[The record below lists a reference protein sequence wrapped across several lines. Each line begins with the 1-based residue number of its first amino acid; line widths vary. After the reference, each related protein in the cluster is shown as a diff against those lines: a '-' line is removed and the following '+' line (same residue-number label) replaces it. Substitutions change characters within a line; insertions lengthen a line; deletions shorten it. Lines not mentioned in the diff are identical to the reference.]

1 MAPTPLARDEP
12 ELGML
17 AWAAALLG
25 PIALSGI
32 MVAFRGELF
41 PTNAALVL
49 VLPVLAA
56 AILGGR
62 LGGVVSAGVATLCF
76 DFFFTRP
83 YYSFAINRRADVET
97 TIVLLAVG
105 LVVGELVVRSRRS
118 QRLAIASRREV
129 DQVRRVAEIA
139 AGAGSRGRLISVVE
153 REVVELLG
161 ARGARFER
169 APFAT
174 TLPRLG
180 HGVVTVPGGDAD
192 RERPVGPA
200 NEVELPVWG
209 RGREIGRLVL
219 VLPTDSVGVAIPSAD
234 RAIAVTLVDQL
245 GAVLAAA
252 SDSS

>member
-1 MAPTPLARDEP
+1 MNGSWHPRGTKGCVRSRHRGLDR
-12 ELGML
+12 
-17 AWAAALLG
+17 ALFG

-62 LGGVVSAGVATLCF
+62 VGGAVSAGVATLCF

-83 YYSFAINRRADVET
+83 YYSFTINRRDDVET

-118 QRLAIASRREV
+118 QRLALASRREV
-129 DQVRRVAEIA
+129 DQVRRVAELA

-161 ARGARFER
+161 AGAPGSNGRRSPRRCR
-169 APFAT
+169 AW
-174 TLPRLG
+174 
-180 HGVVTVPGGDAD
+180 VT
-192 RERPVGPA
+192 E
-200 NEVELPVWG
+200 W
-209 RGREIGRLVL
+209 
-219 VLPTDSVGVAIPSAD
+219 
-234 RAIAVTLVDQL
+234 
-245 GAVLAAA
+245 
-252 SDSS
+252 

>member
-1 MAPTPLARDEP
+1 MDRWQRLRRCEQRNPGVGFRAGSPRWSGRVAV
-12 ELGML
+12 
-17 AWAAALLG
+17 
-25 PIALSGI
+25 SGI

-62 LGGVVSAGVATLCF
+62 VGGAVSAGVATLCF

-83 YYSFAINRRADVET
+83 YYSFTIDRRDDVET

-118 QRLAIASRREV
+118 RRLAIASRREV
-129 DQVRRVAEIA
+129 DQVRRVAELA
-139 AGAGSRGRLISVVE
+139 AGAGSRRTSHHLVE

-169 APFAT
+169 PPFPT

-180 HGVVTVPGGDAD
+180 HGMVTLPRRRPNGDRPFGPATRSSSRSGDAAAKSD
-192 RERPVGPA
+192 GWCSCCRSTR
-200 NEVELPVWG
+200 
-209 RGREIGRLVL
+209 
-219 VLPTDSVGVAIPSAD
+219 SA
-234 RAIAVTLVDQL
+234 
-245 GAVLAAA
+245 
-252 SDSS
+252 SSSLR